1 MVKGALFELLNTSW
15 PTLVIFLVII
25 ILLRLFY
32 YKNGSK
38 KFILHEEI
46 LLLVFVTYILLLFEL
61 VTSRDVYSDANLVP
75 FKEILRYNIGSTN
88 FYKQVLGNIML
99 FIPFGFFASYYT
111 KENKIRSIALITFL
125 VSLTIEIV
133 QIYIGRSFDIDD
145 IILNVVGGIL
155 GFLIYIGLDAIGK
168 KLPSFMRSDSFLSF
182 LSILVLGIFV
192 LYLLGIVN
200 LGRL

>member
-1 MVKGALFELLNTSW
+1 MVKGALFELLFASW

-32 YKNGSK
+32 YKNSSK
-38 KFILHEEI
+38 KLILHEEI

-61 VTSRDVYSDANLVP
+61 VTNRDVYSGTNLVP
-75 FKEILRYNIGSTN
+75 FREILRYNIGSSN
-88 FYKQVLGNIML
+88 FYKQVLGNIVL
-99 FIPFGFFASYYT
+99 FVPFGFFASYYT
-111 KENKIRSIALITFL
+111 KINKIRSITLITFL

-145 IILNVVGGIL
+145 IILNIVGGVL
-155 GFLIYIGLDAIGK
+155 GFLIYVGLDAIGK
-168 KLPSFMRSDSFLSF
+168 KLPSFMTSDSFLSF
-182 LSILVLGIFV
+182 LSILVLGLFV

-200 LGRL
+200 LGWL